1 MPENFTFKGFGYI
14 ILEWR
19 NVLQYVIGAA
29 AGLFMG
35 ALVAILKGRFLW
47 GSILRKEASAEQAL
61 GIYIRIFLSF
71 LIDFLMLALI
81 YLLRDFLPF
90 SFTTCI
96 IAAALGLVTLTL
108 VFSLRLKKV

>member
-1 MPENFTFKGFGYI
+1 ME
-14 ILEWR
+14 
-19 NVLQYVIGAA
+19 NVLQYVTGAA
-29 AGLFMG
+29 AGFLFG
-35 ALVAILKGRFLW
+35 AIVAILKDRLLW
-47 GSILRKEASAEQAL
+47 KTILDREASAEQAL

-96 IAAALGLVTLTL
+96 IAAALGLATLTL
-108 VFSLRLKKV
+108 VFSMRLKQV